1 MLRPKTTNVIDLGTT
16 ALRYKDFYLEGNA
29 DIDGTINVEGAT
41 TLQSTLAAGNT
52 TISNPAG
59 FVHNGSECGVAMV
72 TNSLTST
79 QLFAID
85 NSTATETFVRKDNGN
100 IVQILDYSAPLIGD
114 DLTRTRSY
122 VG

>member
-1 MLRPKTTNVIDLGTT
+1 
-16 ALRYKDFYLEGNA
+16 
-29 DIDGTINVEGAT
+29 
-41 TLQSTLAAGNT
+41 
-52 TISNPAG
+52 
-59 FVHNGSECGVAMV
+59 MV

-100 IVQILDYSAPLIGD
+100 IVQILDYSAPLTGN
-114 DLTRTRSY
+114 DLARTKSY